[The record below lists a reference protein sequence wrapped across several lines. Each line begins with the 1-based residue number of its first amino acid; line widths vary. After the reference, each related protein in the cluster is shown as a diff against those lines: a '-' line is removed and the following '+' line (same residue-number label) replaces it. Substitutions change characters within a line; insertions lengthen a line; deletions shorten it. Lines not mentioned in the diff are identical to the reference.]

1 MFSSSLLFTVSL
13 LILINESLSCK
24 AVRRE
29 PEYRI
34 TDVKILRK
42 NERELTN
49 LILRT
54 SVRFGKDLNV
64 SLSQR
69 RSWNPYT
76 GSIPGDYGS
85 SVIVERLDNGLW
97 DSEYDFLVKISSD
110 KSGDQN
116 FLIIDKQVHEIS
128 DTRNVEEF
136 YEIFRAHKKD

>member
-42 NERELTN
+42 SERELTN

-64 SLSQR
+64 PLSRRRSISLS
-69 RSWNPYT
+69 PYT

-85 SVIVERLDNGLW
+85 SVAVERLDFW
-97 DSEYDFLVKISSD
+97 DYENDFLVRISSD

-116 FLIIDKQVHEIS
+116 FLIINKHVHEIS